1 MSLKNFGKHICAF
14 TLAEVLMTLG
24 IIGVIAAYTMP
35 TLFLNVQYM
44 VRKHSATI
52 VARKFSESIEVMPA
66 DNEVGPYRN
75 TLDFV
80 NSLKNYLKITNIC
93 NAANIREC
101 WPYDKVK
108 LYDDS
113 EYNIS
118 NATIGSIVFNLGNTD
133 PSGNEADYSSPT
145 VAVEIID
152 GTTALIAYN
161 TKCSLADPKA
171 TENCFVALFEIN
183 GSSPPNKL
191 GQDVILLN
199 ASSFGN
205 TAPPTYSPNRPK
217 SVECTGSICHKTG
230 GYDYA
235 MFYFNYLR
243 HA

>member
-1 MSLKNFGKHICAF
+1 MSWKNFGKRISAF
-14 TLAEVLMTLG
+14 TLAEVLITLG

-35 TLFLNVQYM
+35 TLLLNVQYM

-52 VARKFSESIEVMPA
+52 VARKFSESVEVMPA
-66 DNEVGPYRN
+66 DDDTGPFSN
-75 TLDFV
+75 TAEFV
-80 NSLKNYLKITNIC
+80 DALKAHLKVTHIC
-93 NAANIREC
+93 QASNIRDC

-118 NATIGSIVFNLGNTD
+118 NATTGNSAFKLGNKD
-133 PSGNEADYSSPT
+133 PNGNEADYSSPT
-145 VAVEIID
+145 VAVEIVD
-152 GTTALIAYN
+152 GTTALISYN

-183 GSSPPNKL
+183 GSAPPNAL

-199 ASSFGN
+199 ALNFGN
-205 TAPPTYSPNRPK
+205 TAPPTRNLNRPDN
-217 SVECTGSICHKTG
+217 VECTGSICHKTG
-230 GYDYA
+230 DYNYA

-243 HA
+243 QA